1 MIFLLLKVSGVSM
14 LEATITER
22 RPAYRQYMNDVSAF
36 VPWPKKVAL
45 PGEMMIRTLKA
56 FAAVCI
62 TMTVIDL
69 AWLGLVADSL
79 YSELLGPLRAKETVV
94 LAAVLFYLQYVM
106 ILVFYAVLP
115 SPDLRTAAKRG
126 LGVGWVAYATYELTN
141 WAVIEGWPA
150 ALVPID
156 IAWGLVLTTV
166 VAIAGRAAAGP
177 PPSQ

>member
-1 MIFLLLKVSGVSM
+1 
-14 LEATITER
+14 
-22 RPAYRQYMNDVSAF
+22 
-36 VPWPKKVAL
+36 
-45 PGEMMIRTLKA
+45 MIRTLKA

-69 AWLGLVADSL
+69 LWLGLVADSL
-79 YSELLGPLRAKETVV
+79 YSELLGPLRAKEAVV
-94 LAAVLFYLQYVM
+94 AAAVLFYLQYVL

-156 IAWGLVLTTV
+156 IAWGLLLTTLV
-166 VAIAGRAAAGP
+166 SVAGRAAAGAP
-177 PPSQ
+177 PAQ